1 MKTNGI
7 WDWVLFITLSII
19 WGSSFVLMKEGLK
32 GLSFVQ
38 VASMRIVSAGIVLL
52 PITLRYIFTIPR
64 NKLPTVVLSGL
75 LGSLIPAYLF
85 CAAETGISSSAA
97 GVLNSLTPVFVILFG
112 IVFFKHKIPGYK
124 ILGMCIAFAG
134 SILLYIS
141 RADNDDGSKFFM
153 VLLVIIAT
161 MCYGANVN
169 LVNKYLLKIPSL
181 QIVAIALTTCA
192 IPALAVLYFSG
203 FFQLDLFSPV
213 VVSSIAFSSL
223 LGIMGTAL
231 ASFLFYMLLKRAGT
245 VFASMVTYAMPVVA
259 LILGMWYGETINFLQ
274 VLSML
279 VILSGVYITHK
290 KIAEKTN

>member
-1 MKTNGI
+1 VKANVF
-7 WDWVLFITLSII
+7 WDWVIFISLSII

-32 GLSFVQ
+32 GLSFTQ
-38 VASMRIVSAGIVLL
+38 VASLRIVTAGLVLL
-52 PITLRYIFTIPR
+52 PITIRYILTIPR
-64 NKLPTVVLSGL
+64 NKLLTVILSGL

-112 IVFFKHKIPGYK
+112 ILFFKHKIPAIK

-134 SILLYIS
+134 SILLYFS
-141 RADNDDGSKFFM
+141 RADNDDGSKFIM

-181 QIVAIALTTCA
+181 QIVAIALTCCS

-203 FFQLDLFSPV
+203 FFKLDLLSPV
-213 VVSSIAFSSL
+213 VGSSIVFSSI
-223 LGIMGTAL
+223 LGIIGTAL

-259 LILGMWYGETINFLQ
+259 LLLGMWYGETINLLQ
-274 VLSML
+274 VLSMV
-279 VILSGVYITHK
+279 VILSGVFITHK
-290 KIAEKTN
+290 KTNNKSI

>member
-1 MKTNGI
+1 MKADVF
-7 WDWVLFITLSII
+7 WDWVIFISLSII
-19 WGSSFVLMKEGLK
+19 WGSSFVLMKEGLN
-32 GLSFVQ
+32 GLSFTQ
-38 VASMRIVSAGIVLL
+38 VASMRIVSAGLVLF
-52 PITLRYIFTIPR
+52 PITVRYITTIP
-64 NKLPTVVLSGL
+64 KKKIPTIILSGL

-85 CAAETGISSSAA
+85 CAAETGISSSTA

-112 IVFFKHKIPGYK
+112 IVFFKHRIPAIK
-124 ILGMCIAFAG
+124 ILGMVIAFTG
-134 SILLYIS
+134 SILLYFS
-141 RADNDDGSKFFM
+141 RTDSDDGSKFIM

-181 QIVAIALTTCA
+181 QIVSVALTCCS

-203 FFQLDLFSPV
+203 FFKLNLLSPV
-213 VVSSIAFSSL
+213 VARSIVFSSI
-223 LGIMGTAL
+223 LGVVGTAL

-259 LILGMWYGETINFLQ
+259 LLLGMWYGESINLLHI
-274 VLSML
+274 LSML

-290 KIAEKTN
+290 KTTDKPI

>member
-1 MKTNGI
+1 MRKNGF

-19 WGSSFVLMKEGLK
+19 WGSSFVLMKEGLI
-32 GLSFVQ
+32 GLSFTQ
-38 VASMRIVSAGIVLL
+38 VASLRVVSAGIVLL
-52 PITLRYIFTIPR
+52 PITIRYIFSIPKG
-64 NKLPTVVLSGL
+64 KLSIVILSGL

-112 IVFFKHKIPGYK
+112 ILFFKNKIPKIK

-134 SILLYIS
+134 SMLLYLS
-141 RADNDDGSKFFM
+141 RADNDDGSKFIM
-153 VLLVIIAT
+153 VLLVVIAT

-181 QIVAIALTTCA
+181 QIVAVALSTCA
-192 IPALAVLYFSG
+192 LPALAVLYFTG
-203 FFQLDLFSPV
+203 FFEKDLLSPIV
-213 VVSSIAFSSL
+213 LKSIAASSV
-223 LGIMGTAL
+223 LGVLGTAL
-231 ASFLFYMLLKRAGT
+231 ASFLFYMLLKRSGT

-259 LILGMWYGETINFLQ
+259 LLLGSWYGEAINTLQ

-279 VILSGVYITHK
+279 VILGGVYITHK
-290 KIAEKTN
+290 KVIEKPI

>member
-1 MKTNGI
+1 MKADVF
-7 WDWVLFITLSII
+7 WDWVIFISLSII
-19 WGSSFVLMKEGLK
+19 WGSSFVLMKEGLS
-32 GLSFVQ
+32 GLSFTQ
-38 VASMRIVSAGIVLL
+38 VASMRIVSAGLVLF
-52 PITLRYIFTIPR
+52 PITVRYITTIP
-64 NKLPTVVLSGL
+64 KKKIPTIILSGL

-85 CAAETGISSSAA
+85 CAAETGISSSTA

-112 IVFFKHKIPGYK
+112 IVFFKHKIPAIK
-124 ILGMCIAFAG
+124 IFGMVIAFTG
-134 SILLYIS
+134 SILLYFS
-141 RADNDDGSKFFM
+141 RAESDDGSKFIM

-181 QIVAIALTTCA
+181 QIVSVALTCCS

-203 FFQLDLFSPV
+203 FFKLNLLSPV
-213 VVSSIAFSSL
+213 VARSIVFSSI
-223 LGIMGTAL
+223 LGVVGTAL

-259 LILGMWYGETINFLQ
+259 LLLGMWYGESINMLHI
-274 VLSML
+274 LSML

-290 KIAEKTN
+290 KTTDKPI

>member
-1 MKTNGI
+1 MKADVF
-7 WDWVLFITLSII
+7 WDWVIFISLSII
-19 WGSSFVLMKEGLK
+19 WGSSFVLMKEGLN
-32 GLSFVQ
+32 GLSFTQ
-38 VASMRIVSAGIVLL
+38 VASMRIVSAGLVLF
-52 PITLRYIFTIPR
+52 PITVRYITTIP
-64 NKLPTVVLSGL
+64 KKKIPTIILSGL

-85 CAAETGISSSAA
+85 CAAETGISSSTA

-112 IVFFKHKIPGYK
+112 IVFFKHRIPAIK
-124 ILGMCIAFAG
+124 ILGMVIAFTG
-134 SILLYIS
+134 SILLYFS
-141 RADNDDGSKFFM
+141 RTESDDGSKFIM

-181 QIVAIALTTCA
+181 QIVSVALTCCS

-203 FFQLDLFSPV
+203 FFKLNLLSPV
-213 VVSSIAFSSL
+213 VARSIVFSSI
-223 LGIMGTAL
+223 LGVVGTAL

-259 LILGMWYGETINFLQ
+259 LLLGMWYGESINMLHI
-274 VLSML
+274 LSML

-290 KIAEKTN
+290 KTTDKPI

>member
-1 MKTNGI
+1 MKADVF
-7 WDWVLFITLSII
+7 WDWVIFISLSII
-19 WGSSFVLMKEGLK
+19 WGSSFVLMKEGLN
-32 GLSFVQ
+32 GLSFTQ
-38 VASMRIVSAGIVLL
+38 VASMRIVSAGLVLF
-52 PITLRYIFTIPR
+52 PITVRYIITIPKK
-64 NKLPTVVLSGL
+64 KLPTIILSGL

-85 CAAETGISSSAA
+85 CAAETGISSSTA

-112 IVFFKHKIPGYK
+112 IVFFKHRIPAIK
-124 ILGMCIAFAG
+124 ILGMVIAFTG
-134 SILLYIS
+134 SILLYFS
-141 RADNDDGSKFFM
+141 RTDSDDGSKFIM

-181 QIVAIALTTCA
+181 QIVSVALTCCS

-203 FFQLDLFSPV
+203 FFKLDLLSPV
-213 VVSSIAFSSL
+213 VSRSIVFSSI
-223 LGIMGTAL
+223 LGVVGTAL

-259 LILGMWYGETINFLQ
+259 LLLGMWYGESINLLHI
-274 VLSML
+274 LSML

-290 KIAEKTN
+290 KTTDKPI